1 MLKGKIIS
9 ITENITGYR
18 MSILNEARE
27 KFDFKNV
34 RIPYKDNNDG
44 KKIKISYEQNLFQ
57 YAGGY
62 H

>member
-27 KFDFKNV
+27 KFGFKNV
-34 RIPYKDNNDG
+34 RVPCKDNNDG
-44 KKIKISYEQNLFQ
+44 QKIKISYE
-57 YAGGY
+57 
-62 H
+62 